1 MQPLAAASAM
11 TASADSAAGPRWLVP
26 GEVDGFLGLGFDNRI
41 QILLILGICR
51 GVLGYPEQLLLGNL
65 A

>member
-1 MQPLAAASAM
+1 M

-41 QILLILGICR
+41 QILLILGLCR